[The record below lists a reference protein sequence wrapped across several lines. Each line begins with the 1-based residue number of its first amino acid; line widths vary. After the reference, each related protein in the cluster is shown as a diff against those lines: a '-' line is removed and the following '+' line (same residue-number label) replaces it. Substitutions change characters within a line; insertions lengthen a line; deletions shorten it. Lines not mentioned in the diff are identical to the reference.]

1 MSRRRFEKAAAD
13 VATVL
18 GPRRTKSLAGML
30 ASGRSASYIL
40 HATHHAAVSEP
51 LRRLLAEA
59 EAGGVGSAEIA
70 AYLRGFV
77 AGKSGRAEET
87 EVRTVW
93 SGPRTANVPVRATAQ
108 VLIDLIHG
116 ASDELLAM
124 TYSARAYAKLTA
136 ALRDAVAR
144 GVRIDVGVETTAGAD
159 GLLSGPEP
167 AAAFAAVPEVRL
179 WYWPQEVRARR
190 GARLHAKVVVA
201 DGRSLFLGSANL
213 TASAA
218 ARNLEAGALIVG
230 GTAPRRAAEHIREL
244 QRTGVLRRLSDT

>member
-1 MSRRRFEKAAAD
+1 
-13 VATVL
+13 
-18 GPRRTKSLAGML
+18 ML

-40 HATHHAAVSEP
+40 HATHHAAASEP

-59 EAGGVGSAEIA
+59 GTEAVSGAEVA

-77 AGKSGRAEET
+77 AGRSKGKGEA

-108 VLIDLIHG
+108 VLIDLIRG

-124 TYSARAYAKLTA
+124 TYSARAYAKLTG

-144 GVRIDVGVETTAGAD
+144 GVRIDMVVETTAGAD

-179 WYWPQEVRARR
+179 WHWPQEARAQR
-190 GARLHAKVVVA
+190 GSRLHAKVVVA
-201 DGRSLFLGSANL
+201 DGQSLFLGSANL

-218 ARNLEAGALIVG
+218 TRNLEAGALIVG
-230 GTAPRRAAEHIREL
+230 GAAPQRAAEHVREL
-244 QRTGVLRRLSDT
+244 QRTGVLRRLSDS

>member
-1 MSRRRFEKAAAD
+1 
-13 VATVL
+13 
-18 GPRRTKSLAGML
+18 ML
-30 ASGRSASYIL
+30 ASGRSFSYVL
-40 HATHHAAVSEP
+40 HATHHEAASAS

-59 EAGGVGSAEIA
+59 GMEAVSGAEVA

-77 AGKSGRAEET
+77 AGRSKGQGKT

-108 VLIDLIHG
+108 VLIDLIHD

-144 GVRIDVGVETTAGAD
+144 GVRVDMVVETKAGAS

-167 AAAFAAVPEVRL
+167 SAAFAAVPEVRL
-179 WYWPQEVRARR
+179 WHWPEEARARR
-190 GARLHAKVVVA
+190 GGRLHAKVVVA
-201 DGRSLFLGSANL
+201 DGQSLFLGSANL

-218 ARNLEAGALIVG
+218 TRNLEAGALIAG
-230 GTAPRRAAEHIREL
+230 GAAPQRAAEHIREL
-244 QRTGVLRRLSDT
+244 QRTGILRRLSDI